1 MYKGNNVF
9 IQKLLIFINMI
20 ILPVIIVLAWHFAT
34 STGAMSTLI
43 LPRIST
49 VLETLKEQ
57 LGNGTLTGDIGISLS
72 RIAKGYALAVVV
84 GILLGVL
91 MGMNKFANRFFML
104 TFTAIRQIPM
114 IAWVP
119 ILIIWF
125 GIGEESK
132 VAVIFL
138 AAYFPVLVNTVSG
151 IERTDPKLIEVG
163 KMYHL
168 NCWQQF
174 AKIYLTLSI
183 QNVNKSFTV
192 DGQKVDVLKD
202 INLEVQ
208 EGEFI
213 AIVGHSGCGKSTLL
227 KIIAG
232 LEKNDTGLVTVDGK
246 EVNGP
251 GMDRGMIFQEHRLFP
266 WMSIEKNV
274 QLGLKGLS
282 KEEKT
287 KLSDQ
292 YLELVKLSEF
302 KKAYP
307 SQLSGGMSQR
317 AAIARSLVSQPE
329 VLLLDEPFGALDAL
343 TKIELQE
350 ELLKIRE
357 RFHNTMLM
365 VTHDIEEAVYLAD
378 RIVVMSARP
387 GRIKDVIKV
396 ELGTYRDRGGS
407 DFAHYKKKIFD
418 YFFEEKTVVPEYNI

>member
-1 MYKGNNVF
+1 
-9 IQKLLIFINMI
+9 
-20 ILPVIIVLAWHFAT
+20 
-34 STGAMSTLI
+34 
-43 LPRIST
+43 
-49 VLETLKEQ
+49 
-57 LGNGTLTGDIGISLS
+57 
-72 RIAKGYALAVVV
+72 
-84 GILLGVL
+84 
-91 MGMNKFANRFFML
+91 MGK
-104 TFTAIRQIPM
+104 
-114 IAWVP
+114 
-119 ILIIWF
+119 
-125 GIGEESK
+125 
-132 VAVIFL
+132 
-138 AAYFPVLVNTVSG
+138 
-151 IERTDPKLIEVG
+151 
-163 KMYHL
+163 
-168 NCWQQF
+168 
-174 AKIYLTLSI
+174 TLSI

-282 KEEKT
+282 REEKT

-343 TKIELQE
+343 TKLELLE

>member
-1 MYKGNNVF
+1 
-9 IQKLLIFINMI
+9 
-20 ILPVIIVLAWHFAT
+20 
-34 STGAMSTLI
+34 
-43 LPRIST
+43 
-49 VLETLKEQ
+49 
-57 LGNGTLTGDIGISLS
+57 
-72 RIAKGYALAVVV
+72 
-84 GILLGVL
+84 
-91 MGMNKFANRFFML
+91 MGK
-104 TFTAIRQIPM
+104 
-114 IAWVP
+114 
-119 ILIIWF
+119 
-125 GIGEESK
+125 
-132 VAVIFL
+132 
-138 AAYFPVLVNTVSG
+138 
-151 IERTDPKLIEVG
+151 
-163 KMYHL
+163 
-168 NCWQQF
+168 
-174 AKIYLTLSI
+174 TLSI

-387 GRIKDVIKV
+387 VRIKDVIKV

>member
-1 MYKGNNVF
+1 
-9 IQKLLIFINMI
+9 
-20 ILPVIIVLAWHFAT
+20 
-34 STGAMSTLI
+34 
-43 LPRIST
+43 
-49 VLETLKEQ
+49 
-57 LGNGTLTGDIGISLS
+57 
-72 RIAKGYALAVVV
+72 
-84 GILLGVL
+84 
-91 MGMNKFANRFFML
+91 MGK
-104 TFTAIRQIPM
+104 
-114 IAWVP
+114 
-119 ILIIWF
+119 
-125 GIGEESK
+125 
-132 VAVIFL
+132 
-138 AAYFPVLVNTVSG
+138 
-151 IERTDPKLIEVG
+151 
-163 KMYHL
+163 
-168 NCWQQF
+168 
-174 AKIYLTLSI
+174 TLSI
-183 QNVNKSFTV
+183 QNVKKSFTV

-274 QLGLKGLS
+274 QLGLKRLS

>member
-1 MYKGNNVF
+1 
-9 IQKLLIFINMI
+9 
-20 ILPVIIVLAWHFAT
+20 
-34 STGAMSTLI
+34 
-43 LPRIST
+43 
-49 VLETLKEQ
+49 
-57 LGNGTLTGDIGISLS
+57 
-72 RIAKGYALAVVV
+72 
-84 GILLGVL
+84 
-91 MGMNKFANRFFML
+91 MGK
-104 TFTAIRQIPM
+104 
-114 IAWVP
+114 
-119 ILIIWF
+119 
-125 GIGEESK
+125 
-132 VAVIFL
+132 
-138 AAYFPVLVNTVSG
+138 
-151 IERTDPKLIEVG
+151 
-163 KMYHL
+163 
-168 NCWQQF
+168 
-174 AKIYLTLSI
+174 TLSI
-183 QNVNKSFTV
+183 QNVNKSFNV
-192 DGQKVDVLKD
+192 DGKKVDLLKY
-202 INLEVQ
+202 INLEIQ

-232 LEKNDTGLVTVDGK
+232 LEKNDTGLVTVDGN
-246 EVNGP
+246 EVKGP

-329 VLLLDEPFGALDAL
+329 ILLLDEPFGALDAL

-357 RFHNTMLM
+357 RFHNTMIM
-365 VTHDIEEAVYLAD
+365 VTHDIEEAVFLAD

-396 ELGTYRDRGGS
+396 ELGKYRDRGSS
-407 DFAHYKKKIFD
+407 DFARYKKKIFD

>member
-1 MYKGNNVF
+1 
-9 IQKLLIFINMI
+9 
-20 ILPVIIVLAWHFAT
+20 
-34 STGAMSTLI
+34 
-43 LPRIST
+43 
-49 VLETLKEQ
+49 
-57 LGNGTLTGDIGISLS
+57 
-72 RIAKGYALAVVV
+72 
-84 GILLGVL
+84 
-91 MGMNKFANRFFML
+91 MGK
-104 TFTAIRQIPM
+104 
-114 IAWVP
+114 
-119 ILIIWF
+119 
-125 GIGEESK
+125 
-132 VAVIFL
+132 
-138 AAYFPVLVNTVSG
+138 
-151 IERTDPKLIEVG
+151 
-163 KMYHL
+163 
-168 NCWQQF
+168 
-174 AKIYLTLSI
+174 TLSI

-213 AIVGHSGCGKSTLL
+213 AIVGHSGCVKSTLL
-227 KIIAG
+227 KIFAG

>member
-1 MYKGNNVF
+1 
-9 IQKLLIFINMI
+9 
-20 ILPVIIVLAWHFAT
+20 
-34 STGAMSTLI
+34 
-43 LPRIST
+43 
-49 VLETLKEQ
+49 
-57 LGNGTLTGDIGISLS
+57 
-72 RIAKGYALAVVV
+72 
-84 GILLGVL
+84 
-91 MGMNKFANRFFML
+91 MGK
-104 TFTAIRQIPM
+104 
-114 IAWVP
+114 
-119 ILIIWF
+119 
-125 GIGEESK
+125 
-132 VAVIFL
+132 
-138 AAYFPVLVNTVSG
+138 
-151 IERTDPKLIEVG
+151 
-163 KMYHL
+163 
-168 NCWQQF
+168 
-174 AKIYLTLSI
+174 TLSI

-350 ELLKIRE
+350 ELLKIQE
-357 RFHNTMLM
+357 RIHNTMLM

>member
-1 MYKGNNVF
+1 
-9 IQKLLIFINMI
+9 
-20 ILPVIIVLAWHFAT
+20 
-34 STGAMSTLI
+34 
-43 LPRIST
+43 
-49 VLETLKEQ
+49 
-57 LGNGTLTGDIGISLS
+57 
-72 RIAKGYALAVVV
+72 
-84 GILLGVL
+84 
-91 MGMNKFANRFFML
+91 MGK
-104 TFTAIRQIPM
+104 
-114 IAWVP
+114 
-119 ILIIWF
+119 
-125 GIGEESK
+125 
-132 VAVIFL
+132 
-138 AAYFPVLVNTVSG
+138 
-151 IERTDPKLIEVG
+151 
-163 KMYHL
+163 
-168 NCWQQF
+168 
-174 AKIYLTLSI
+174 TLSI

-202 INLEVQ
+202 INLEIQ

-232 LEKNDTGLVTVDGK
+232 LEKNDTGLVNVDGN
-246 EVNGP
+246 EVKGP

-274 QLGLKGLS
+274 QLGLKGMS

-329 VLLLDEPFGALDAL
+329 ILLLDEPFGALDAL

-357 RFHNTMLM
+357 RFHNTMIM
-365 VTHDIEEAVYLAD
+365 VTHDIEEAVFLAD

-396 ELGTYRDRGGS
+396 ELGKYRDRGGS
-407 DFAHYKKKIFD
+407 DFARYKKKIFD

>member
-1 MYKGNNVF
+1 
-9 IQKLLIFINMI
+9 
-20 ILPVIIVLAWHFAT
+20 
-34 STGAMSTLI
+34 
-43 LPRIST
+43 
-49 VLETLKEQ
+49 
-57 LGNGTLTGDIGISLS
+57 
-72 RIAKGYALAVVV
+72 
-84 GILLGVL
+84 
-91 MGMNKFANRFFML
+91 MGK
-104 TFTAIRQIPM
+104 
-114 IAWVP
+114 
-119 ILIIWF
+119 
-125 GIGEESK
+125 
-132 VAVIFL
+132 
-138 AAYFPVLVNTVSG
+138 
-151 IERTDPKLIEVG
+151 
-163 KMYHL
+163 
-168 NCWQQF
+168 
-174 AKIYLTLSI
+174 TLSI

-251 GMDRGMIFQEHRLFP
+251 GMDRGMIFSQEHRLFP

>member
-1 MYKGNNVF
+1 
-9 IQKLLIFINMI
+9 
-20 ILPVIIVLAWHFAT
+20 
-34 STGAMSTLI
+34 
-43 LPRIST
+43 
-49 VLETLKEQ
+49 
-57 LGNGTLTGDIGISLS
+57 
-72 RIAKGYALAVVV
+72 
-84 GILLGVL
+84 
-91 MGMNKFANRFFML
+91 MGK
-104 TFTAIRQIPM
+104 
-114 IAWVP
+114 
-119 ILIIWF
+119 
-125 GIGEESK
+125 
-132 VAVIFL
+132 
-138 AAYFPVLVNTVSG
+138 
-151 IERTDPKLIEVG
+151 
-163 KMYHL
+163 
-168 NCWQQF
+168 
-174 AKIYLTLSI
+174 TLSI

-227 KIIAG
+227 KIMAG

>member
-1 MYKGNNVF
+1 
-9 IQKLLIFINMI
+9 
-20 ILPVIIVLAWHFAT
+20 
-34 STGAMSTLI
+34 
-43 LPRIST
+43 
-49 VLETLKEQ
+49 
-57 LGNGTLTGDIGISLS
+57 
-72 RIAKGYALAVVV
+72 
-84 GILLGVL
+84 
-91 MGMNKFANRFFML
+91 MGK
-104 TFTAIRQIPM
+104 
-114 IAWVP
+114 
-119 ILIIWF
+119 
-125 GIGEESK
+125 
-132 VAVIFL
+132 
-138 AAYFPVLVNTVSG
+138 
-151 IERTDPKLIEVG
+151 
-163 KMYHL
+163 
-168 NCWQQF
+168 
-174 AKIYLTLSI
+174 TLSI

-287 KLSDQ
+287 KFSNQ

>member
-1 MYKGNNVF
+1 MN
-9 IQKLLIFINMI
+9 LL
-20 ILPVIIVLAWHFAT
+20 P
-34 STGAMSTLI
+34 
-43 LPRIST
+43 
-49 VLETLKEQ
+49 
-57 LGNGTLTGDIGISLS
+57 LS
-72 RIAKGYALAVVV
+72 VTVVV
-84 GILLGVL
+84 E
-91 MGMNKFANRFFML
+91 K
-104 TFTAIRQIPM
+104 
-114 IAWVP
+114 VP
-119 ILIIWF
+119 W
-125 GIGEESK
+125 
-132 VAVIFL
+132 
-138 AAYFPVLVNTVSG
+138 
-151 IERTDPKLIEVG
+151 
-163 KMYHL
+163 
-168 NCWQQF
+168 
-174 AKIYLTLSI
+174 
-183 QNVNKSFTV
+183 
-192 DGQKVDVLKD
+192 
-202 INLEVQ
+202 
-208 EGEFI
+208 
-213 AIVGHSGCGKSTLL
+213 L

-287 KLSDQ
+287 KLSNQ

-418 YFFEEKTVVPEYNI
+418 YFFEEKNVVPEYNI

>member
-1 MYKGNNVF
+1 
-9 IQKLLIFINMI
+9 
-20 ILPVIIVLAWHFAT
+20 
-34 STGAMSTLI
+34 
-43 LPRIST
+43 
-49 VLETLKEQ
+49 
-57 LGNGTLTGDIGISLS
+57 
-72 RIAKGYALAVVV
+72 
-84 GILLGVL
+84 
-91 MGMNKFANRFFML
+91 MGK
-104 TFTAIRQIPM
+104 
-114 IAWVP
+114 
-119 ILIIWF
+119 
-125 GIGEESK
+125 
-132 VAVIFL
+132 
-138 AAYFPVLVNTVSG
+138 
-151 IERTDPKLIEVG
+151 
-163 KMYHL
+163 
-168 NCWQQF
+168 
-174 AKIYLTLSI
+174 TLSI

-287 KLSDQ
+287 KLSNQ

-365 VTHDIEEAVYLAD
+365 VTHDIEEAVYLAE

>member
-1 MYKGNNVF
+1 
-9 IQKLLIFINMI
+9 
-20 ILPVIIVLAWHFAT
+20 
-34 STGAMSTLI
+34 
-43 LPRIST
+43 
-49 VLETLKEQ
+49 
-57 LGNGTLTGDIGISLS
+57 
-72 RIAKGYALAVVV
+72 
-84 GILLGVL
+84 
-91 MGMNKFANRFFML
+91 MGK
-104 TFTAIRQIPM
+104 
-114 IAWVP
+114 
-119 ILIIWF
+119 
-125 GIGEESK
+125 
-132 VAVIFL
+132 
-138 AAYFPVLVNTVSG
+138 
-151 IERTDPKLIEVG
+151 
-163 KMYHL
+163 
-168 NCWQQF
+168 
-174 AKIYLTLSI
+174 TLSI

-282 KEEKT
+282 REEKT
-287 KLSDQ
+287 KLSNQ

>member
-1 MYKGNNVF
+1 
-9 IQKLLIFINMI
+9 
-20 ILPVIIVLAWHFAT
+20 
-34 STGAMSTLI
+34 
-43 LPRIST
+43 
-49 VLETLKEQ
+49 
-57 LGNGTLTGDIGISLS
+57 
-72 RIAKGYALAVVV
+72 
-84 GILLGVL
+84 
-91 MGMNKFANRFFML
+91 MGK
-104 TFTAIRQIPM
+104 
-114 IAWVP
+114 
-119 ILIIWF
+119 
-125 GIGEESK
+125 
-132 VAVIFL
+132 
-138 AAYFPVLVNTVSG
+138 
-151 IERTDPKLIEVG
+151 
-163 KMYHL
+163 
-168 NCWQQF
+168 
-174 AKIYLTLSI
+174 TLSI

-192 DGQKVDVLKD
+192 DGQNVDVLKD

-282 KEEKT
+282 REEKT
-287 KLSDQ
+287 KLSGQ

>member
-1 MYKGNNVF
+1 
-9 IQKLLIFINMI
+9 
-20 ILPVIIVLAWHFAT
+20 
-34 STGAMSTLI
+34 
-43 LPRIST
+43 
-49 VLETLKEQ
+49 
-57 LGNGTLTGDIGISLS
+57 
-72 RIAKGYALAVVV
+72 
-84 GILLGVL
+84 
-91 MGMNKFANRFFML
+91 MGK
-104 TFTAIRQIPM
+104 
-114 IAWVP
+114 
-119 ILIIWF
+119 
-125 GIGEESK
+125 
-132 VAVIFL
+132 
-138 AAYFPVLVNTVSG
+138 
-151 IERTDPKLIEVG
+151 
-163 KMYHL
+163 
-168 NCWQQF
+168 
-174 AKIYLTLSI
+174 TLSI

-282 KEEKT
+282 REEKT

>member
-1 MYKGNNVF
+1 
-9 IQKLLIFINMI
+9 
-20 ILPVIIVLAWHFAT
+20 
-34 STGAMSTLI
+34 
-43 LPRIST
+43 
-49 VLETLKEQ
+49 
-57 LGNGTLTGDIGISLS
+57 
-72 RIAKGYALAVVV
+72 
-84 GILLGVL
+84 
-91 MGMNKFANRFFML
+91 MGK
-104 TFTAIRQIPM
+104 
-114 IAWVP
+114 
-119 ILIIWF
+119 
-125 GIGEESK
+125 
-132 VAVIFL
+132 
-138 AAYFPVLVNTVSG
+138 
-151 IERTDPKLIEVG
+151 
-163 KMYHL
+163 
-168 NCWQQF
+168 
-174 AKIYLTLSI
+174 TLSI

-387 GRIKDVIKV
+387 GHIKDVIKV

>member
-1 MYKGNNVF
+1 
-9 IQKLLIFINMI
+9 
-20 ILPVIIVLAWHFAT
+20 
-34 STGAMSTLI
+34 
-43 LPRIST
+43 
-49 VLETLKEQ
+49 
-57 LGNGTLTGDIGISLS
+57 
-72 RIAKGYALAVVV
+72 
-84 GILLGVL
+84 
-91 MGMNKFANRFFML
+91 MGK
-104 TFTAIRQIPM
+104 
-114 IAWVP
+114 
-119 ILIIWF
+119 
-125 GIGEESK
+125 
-132 VAVIFL
+132 
-138 AAYFPVLVNTVSG
+138 
-151 IERTDPKLIEVG
+151 
-163 KMYHL
+163 
-168 NCWQQF
+168 
-174 AKIYLTLSI
+174 TLSI
-183 QNVNKSFTV
+183 QNVKKSFTV

>member
-1 MYKGNNVF
+1 
-9 IQKLLIFINMI
+9 
-20 ILPVIIVLAWHFAT
+20 
-34 STGAMSTLI
+34 
-43 LPRIST
+43 
-49 VLETLKEQ
+49 
-57 LGNGTLTGDIGISLS
+57 
-72 RIAKGYALAVVV
+72 
-84 GILLGVL
+84 
-91 MGMNKFANRFFML
+91 MGK
-104 TFTAIRQIPM
+104 
-114 IAWVP
+114 
-119 ILIIWF
+119 
-125 GIGEESK
+125 
-132 VAVIFL
+132 
-138 AAYFPVLVNTVSG
+138 
-151 IERTDPKLIEVG
+151 
-163 KMYHL
+163 
-168 NCWQQF
+168 
-174 AKIYLTLSI
+174 TLSI

-251 GMDRGMIFQEHRLFP
+251 GMDRGMIFQENRLFP

-287 KLSDQ
+287 KLSNQ

>member
-1 MYKGNNVF
+1 
-9 IQKLLIFINMI
+9 
-20 ILPVIIVLAWHFAT
+20 
-34 STGAMSTLI
+34 
-43 LPRIST
+43 
-49 VLETLKEQ
+49 
-57 LGNGTLTGDIGISLS
+57 
-72 RIAKGYALAVVV
+72 
-84 GILLGVL
+84 
-91 MGMNKFANRFFML
+91 MGK
-104 TFTAIRQIPM
+104 
-114 IAWVP
+114 
-119 ILIIWF
+119 
-125 GIGEESK
+125 
-132 VAVIFL
+132 
-138 AAYFPVLVNTVSG
+138 
-151 IERTDPKLIEVG
+151 
-163 KMYHL
+163 
-168 NCWQQF
+168 
-174 AKIYLTLSI
+174 TLSI

-287 KLSDQ
+287 KLSNQ

-387 GRIKDVIKV
+387 GRIKDVVKV

>member
-1 MYKGNNVF
+1 
-9 IQKLLIFINMI
+9 
-20 ILPVIIVLAWHFAT
+20 
-34 STGAMSTLI
+34 
-43 LPRIST
+43 
-49 VLETLKEQ
+49 
-57 LGNGTLTGDIGISLS
+57 
-72 RIAKGYALAVVV
+72 
-84 GILLGVL
+84 
-91 MGMNKFANRFFML
+91 MGK
-104 TFTAIRQIPM
+104 
-114 IAWVP
+114 
-119 ILIIWF
+119 
-125 GIGEESK
+125 
-132 VAVIFL
+132 
-138 AAYFPVLVNTVSG
+138 
-151 IERTDPKLIEVG
+151 
-163 KMYHL
+163 
-168 NCWQQF
+168 
-174 AKIYLTLSI
+174 TLSI

-202 INLEVQ
+202 INLEIQ

-232 LEKNDTGLVTVDGK
+232 LEKNDTGLVNVDGN
-246 EVNGP
+246 EVKGP

-329 VLLLDEPFGALDAL
+329 ILLLDEPFGALDAL

-357 RFHNTMLM
+357 RFHNTMIM
-365 VTHDIEEAVYLAD
+365 VTHDIEEAVFLAD

-396 ELGTYRDRGGS
+396 ELGKYRDRGGS
-407 DFAHYKKKIFD
+407 DFARYKKKIFD

>member
-1 MYKGNNVF
+1 
-9 IQKLLIFINMI
+9 
-20 ILPVIIVLAWHFAT
+20 
-34 STGAMSTLI
+34 
-43 LPRIST
+43 
-49 VLETLKEQ
+49 
-57 LGNGTLTGDIGISLS
+57 
-72 RIAKGYALAVVV
+72 
-84 GILLGVL
+84 
-91 MGMNKFANRFFML
+91 MGK
-104 TFTAIRQIPM
+104 
-114 IAWVP
+114 
-119 ILIIWF
+119 
-125 GIGEESK
+125 
-132 VAVIFL
+132 
-138 AAYFPVLVNTVSG
+138 
-151 IERTDPKLIEVG
+151 
-163 KMYHL
+163 
-168 NCWQQF
+168 
-174 AKIYLTLSI
+174 TLSI

-232 LEKNDTGLVTVDGK
+232 LEKNETGLVTVDGK

-287 KLSDQ
+287 KLSNQ

>member
-1 MYKGNNVF
+1 
-9 IQKLLIFINMI
+9 
-20 ILPVIIVLAWHFAT
+20 
-34 STGAMSTLI
+34 
-43 LPRIST
+43 
-49 VLETLKEQ
+49 
-57 LGNGTLTGDIGISLS
+57 
-72 RIAKGYALAVVV
+72 
-84 GILLGVL
+84 
-91 MGMNKFANRFFML
+91 MGK
-104 TFTAIRQIPM
+104 
-114 IAWVP
+114 
-119 ILIIWF
+119 
-125 GIGEESK
+125 
-132 VAVIFL
+132 
-138 AAYFPVLVNTVSG
+138 
-151 IERTDPKLIEVG
+151 
-163 KMYHL
+163 
-168 NCWQQF
+168 
-174 AKIYLTLSI
+174 TLSI

-407 DFAHYKKKIFD
+407 NFAHYKKKIFD

>member
-1 MYKGNNVF
+1 
-9 IQKLLIFINMI
+9 
-20 ILPVIIVLAWHFAT
+20 
-34 STGAMSTLI
+34 
-43 LPRIST
+43 
-49 VLETLKEQ
+49 
-57 LGNGTLTGDIGISLS
+57 
-72 RIAKGYALAVVV
+72 
-84 GILLGVL
+84 
-91 MGMNKFANRFFML
+91 MGK
-104 TFTAIRQIPM
+104 
-114 IAWVP
+114 
-119 ILIIWF
+119 
-125 GIGEESK
+125 
-132 VAVIFL
+132 
-138 AAYFPVLVNTVSG
+138 
-151 IERTDPKLIEVG
+151 
-163 KMYHL
+163 
-168 NCWQQF
+168 
-174 AKIYLTLSI
+174 TLSI

-192 DGQKVDVLKD
+192 YGQKVDVLKD

-213 AIVGHSGCGKSTLL
+213 AIVGHSGCVKSTLL

-246 EVNGP
+246 EVDGP